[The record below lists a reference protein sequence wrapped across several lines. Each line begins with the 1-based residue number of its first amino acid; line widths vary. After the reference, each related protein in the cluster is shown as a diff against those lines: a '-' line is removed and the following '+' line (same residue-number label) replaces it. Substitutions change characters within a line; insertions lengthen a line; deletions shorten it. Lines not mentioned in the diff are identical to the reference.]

1 MRISKLN
8 LKVTRKPTNYRIK
21 SKIKHK
27 PSPAGAFLISRW
39 LAARTMT
46 ALALEVIATLI
57 FASAILDNAKGHFK
71 GASAWES
78 ATVIQI
84 AHAQERA

>member
-1 MRISKLN
+1 VKISKLK
-8 LKVTRKPTNYRIK
+8 LKATHKPTKYRIK
-21 SKIKHK
+21 SKISHK
-27 PSPAGAFLISRW
+27 LSRAGAFLIIIW
-39 LAARTMT
+39 LAAQMTT
-46 ALALEVIATLI
+46 ALASEVIATLI
-57 FASAILDNAKGHFK
+57 FAGAILDYAKGHFK

>member
-1 MRISKLN
+1 
-8 LKVTRKPTNYRIK
+8 
-21 SKIKHK
+21 
-27 PSPAGAFLISRW
+27 
-39 LAARTMT
+39 MT

-84 AHAQERA
+84 AHAKERA